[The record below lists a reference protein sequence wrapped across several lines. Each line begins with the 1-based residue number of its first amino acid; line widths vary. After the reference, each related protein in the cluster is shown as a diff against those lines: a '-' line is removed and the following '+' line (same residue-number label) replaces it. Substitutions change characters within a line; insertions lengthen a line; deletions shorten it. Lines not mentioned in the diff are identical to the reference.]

1 MKLFRQIY
9 RALLPLVVPGV
20 FAVGCV
26 VPEPATAEVPPPPID
41 LVWSPSGKQA
51 VFAAVPDGSPEPDC
65 PTELYELDLEA
76 VTPLRL
82 LQAQPGAS
90 DPERDLSCFY
100 DPKYSADGLQIYF
113 ITPAWA
119 TSGAIQAYDRTTG
132 KVAFIID
139 GGPYLVI
146 GSGPHKGM
154 LLVLRRKYPDNLDY
168 GAYEEIDLV
177 DPLLGKVVSGSP
189 TMAKI
194 LRETHGLGEVQN
206 TIKALAGW
214 QSW

>member
-20 FAVGCV
+20 FAAGCA

-51 VFAAVPDGSPEPDC
+51 VFAAVPDGSPGPDC
-65 PTELYELDLEA
+65 PTELFELDLEA
-76 VTPLRL
+76 VTLLRL
-82 LQAQPGAS
+82 LQAQAGAL
-90 DPERDLSCFY
+90 DPETDLSCFY

-132 KVAFIID
+132 KVAFITD

-154 LLVLRRKYPDNLDY
+154 LLVVRRKYPDNLDD

-177 DPLLGKVVSGSP
+177 DPLSGKVVSGSP

>member
-20 FAVGCV
+20 FAAGCA
-26 VPEPATAEVPPPPID
+26 VPEPTTAEVPPPPID

-51 VFAAVPDGSPEPDC
+51 VFAAVPDASPGPDC
-65 PTELYELDLEA
+65 PTELFELDLEA
-76 VTPLRL
+76 VTLLRL
-82 LQAQPGAS
+82 LQAQAGAL
-90 DPERDLSCFY
+90 DPETDLSCFY

-132 KVAFIID
+132 KVAFITD

-154 LLVLRRKYPDNLDY
+154 LLVVRRKYPDNLDD

-177 DPLLGKVVSGSP
+177 DPLSGKVVSGSP
-189 TMAKI
+189 NMEKI
-194 LRETHGLGEVQN
+194 LRATHGLDEVKK
-206 TIKALAGW
+206 TIRALAAW
-214 QSW
+214 QAW